1 MLATVQVQESNHM
14 AERSVLVTGG
24 SGGIGRAIIRRCL
37 EDGYQII
44 NLDRVAP
51 TSLLNGETH
60 YQADLTDA
68 QATRDVLQRITRDH
82 NVLRVINNAGFIRPG
97 TLEDATLEDFDA
109 VCALNLRAPMLVAQ
123 GLQPLMQAARFGR
136 IINISSRA
144 ALGKELRTVYSAT
157 KAGLLGMTRTWAL
170 ELAPYG
176 VTVNAIGPGPI
187 ATELFVSGNPPDSP
201 KTKKI
206 LESIPVKRMGEPED
220 IAHAVAS
227 LLDDRAGFITG
238 QVLYVCGGMTVG
250 LGQVA

>member
-1 MLATVQVQESNHM
+1 MVLAQEVRHM
-14 AERSVLVTGG
+14 TERNVLVTGG
-24 SGGIGRAIIRRCL
+24 SGGIGRAIINRCIA
-37 EDGYQII
+37 DGYSII

-51 TSLLNGETH
+51 KTLLKGEMH

-68 QATRDVLQRITRDH
+68 QATRDILQRITRDH
-82 NVLRVINNAGFIRPG
+82 QVLRVINNAGFIRPG

-123 GLQPLMQAARFGR
+123 GLQPGMQAARFGR

-187 ATELFVSGNPPDSP
+187 ATELFLSGNPPDSP

-206 LESIPVKRMGEPED
+206 LESIPLKRMGEPDD

-227 LLDDRAGFITG
+227 LLDDRAGYITG
-238 QVLYVCGGMTVG
+238 QVLYVCGGLTVG

>member
-1 MLATVQVQESNHM
+1 
-14 AERSVLVTGG
+14 
-24 SGGIGRAIIRRCL
+24 
-37 EDGYQII
+37 
-44 NLDRVAP
+44 
-51 TSLLNGETH
+51 
-60 YQADLTDA
+60 
-68 QATRDVLQRITRDH
+68 
-82 NVLRVINNAGFIRPG
+82 
-97 TLEDATLEDFDA
+97 
-109 VCALNLRAPMLVAQ
+109 MLVAQ

-144 ALGKELRTVYSAT
+144 ALGKELRTVYAAT

-187 ATELFVSGNPPDSP
+187 ATELFLSGNPPDSP

-206 LESIPVKRMGEPED
+206 LESIPLKRMGEPDD

-238 QVLYVCGGMTVG
+238 QVLYVCGGLTVG